1 MCADDGE
8 FTAVRS
14 APSVEMGEIP
24 HRAGQRVSLQ
34 AEFLVTAEAW
44 VNRRVVDD
52 FGNEVSDVRTPP
64 RSTMDDFGNAI

>member
-52 FGNEVSDVRTPP
+52 FGNAV
-64 RSTMDDFGNAI
+64 